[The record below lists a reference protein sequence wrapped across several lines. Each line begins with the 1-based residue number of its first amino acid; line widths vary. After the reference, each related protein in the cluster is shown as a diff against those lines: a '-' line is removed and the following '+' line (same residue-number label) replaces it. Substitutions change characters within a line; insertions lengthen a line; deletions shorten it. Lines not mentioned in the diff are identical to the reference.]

1 MRRHPR
7 LLAELVRQLLSAVV
21 TLGILG
27 TCVFFALRVLPGDPT
42 SLILGD
48 EASSVARAELRHR
61 LGLDA
66 SLGTQWV
73 RFFFGLLHGDMG
85 ESLVKPGVKAATVV
99 ARSLVPTAELATLA
113 VLLGTLPGVL
123 AAVLSVGILGP
134 RARSAVH
141 VAILFAASVPLLAFG
156 PFLTWLLAVHWAI
169 VPLPGDPDSG
179 LYGLLFPSSLLSVP
193 LGAQVARVGRAT
205 LLDQSHAKYLDA
217 ARARGASAP
226 RVWFLHGL
234 PVAAPAIVVIVAMQF
249 GALLGGAVVLERLFE
264 RPGLG
269 TVMLESY
276 RTRDLPVL
284 QAAVIAAGALFVF
297 AQMIAQLVQSA
308 ISPERREERA
318 RD

>member
-1 MRRHPR
+1 MRLPR
-7 LLAELVRQLLSAVV
+7 VLGAISRQLLSAAV
-21 TLGILG
+21 TLAMLG

-48 EASSVARAELRHR
+48 EASATARIELRHR
-61 LGLDA
+61 LGLDVP
-66 SLGTQWV
+66 LGTQWL
-73 RFFFGLLHGDMG
+73 RFMVGLLQGELG
-85 ESLVKPGVKAATVV
+85 ESLAMPGVKAAGVV
-99 ARSLVPTAELATLA
+99 ARSLVPTAELATVA
-113 VLLGTLPGVL
+113 VLLGTLTGIL
-123 AAVLSVGILGP
+123 AAVFSVGILGQ
-134 RARSAVH
+134 RGRSVVH
-141 VAILFAASVPLLAFG
+141 VGILFAASVPLLAFG
-156 PFLTWLLAVHWAI
+156 PFLTWLFAVRWAL
-169 VPLPGDPDSG
+169 VPLPGDPESG
-179 LYGLLFPSSLLSVP
+179 LYGLLFPAGLLSLP

-205 LLDQSHAKYLDA
+205 LLDQSRAKYLDA
-217 ARARGASAP
+217 ARARGASAR

-234 PVAAPAIVVIVAMQF
+234 PVAAPAIIVVVAMQF

-297 AQMIAQLVQSA
+297 AQMIAQLLESA
-308 ISPERREERA
+308 LSPHRGEVRG